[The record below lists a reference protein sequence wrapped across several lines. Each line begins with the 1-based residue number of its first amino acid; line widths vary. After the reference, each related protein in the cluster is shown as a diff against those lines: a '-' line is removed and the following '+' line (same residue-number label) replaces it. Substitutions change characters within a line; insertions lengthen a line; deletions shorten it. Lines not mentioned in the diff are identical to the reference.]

1 MRKALRPMAR
11 VPRNKGSYTPR
22 RGGTFQV
29 KYPLGWCEEK
39 KRYDECREDV
49 ASEAEAIALIKEIND
64 FVYHGGSA
72 AEVPGWRQGV
82 KVEDKASLLTVSQF
96 SEEFD
101 SLRKRQNKFEDRTL
115 QSDKECFARIE
126 PYIGALRISKVTTRD
141 IDEALASLASNGPDN
156 LTGRVY
162 SGTTRQKTYSY
173 LSMLFSKALDYGYIQ
188 VNPMLKATKPERDT
202 KEKKSL
208 SAEEAQALFAQIVS
222 EPLSARPVGLLICMS
237 CGLRESEVLAL
248 TWRDYKSGFISVNKS
263 LVRERQAYK
272 ATKNGE
278 ERSVPC
284 IPPLIA
290 VLDDWKQ
297 IQAEWFKEQ
306 GLEWSEGAPIVNSSV
321 GNHLLQRSF
330 AKWFAKERLRYPIP
344 DDFTIHELRH
354 TFVTLES
361 HAGVDSR
368 TLREMS
374 GHKTEQA
381 FATYTHTNE
390 EQMQKAAFQLGTILS
405 PDETAV
411 KCANCKLWTVAPG
424 DATKGACWANP
435 GEGLEITSAV
445 SKCTKSKFAMRMA
458 Q

>member
-1 MRKALRPMAR
+1 M
-11 VPRNKGSYTPR
+11 
-22 RGGTFQV
+22 
-29 KYPLGWCEEK
+29 
-39 KRYDECREDV
+39 
-49 ASEAEAIALIKEIND
+49 SEAEAIALIKQIND
-64 FVYHGGSA
+64 FVYHGGSV
-72 AEVPGWRQGV
+72 AEIPSWRQGI
-82 KVEDKASLLTVSQF
+82 KVEDESSLLTVSGF
-96 SEEFD
+96 AEEFD
-101 SLRKRQNKFEDRTL
+101 SLRKRQSKFEDRTP

-126 PYIGALRISKVTTRD
+126 PYIGALRISEVTTRD

-188 VNPMLKATKPERDT
+188 VNPMLKAMKPERDT
-202 KEKKSL
+202 KEKRSL
-208 SAEEAQALFAQIVS
+208 GAEEAQALFAQIVS

-237 CGLRESEVLAL
+237 CGLLESEVLAL
-248 TWRDYKSGFISVNKS
+248 TWRDFKSGFISVNKS
-263 LVRERQAYK
+263 LVRERQAHK
-272 ATKNGE
+272 ATKNDE

-297 IQAEWFKEQ
+297 IQTEWFKEQ
-306 GLEWSEGAPIVNSSV
+306 GLEWTEGAPIVNSSV

-330 AKWFAKERLRYPIP
+330 TKWFAKERLRYPIP
-344 DDFTIHELRH
+344 DDFTIHGLRH

-381 FATYTHTNE
+381 FATYTHERRADAKGSSSVGRN
-390 EQMQKAAFQLGTILS
+390 TI
-405 PDETAV
+405 ARR
-411 KCANCKLWTVAPG
+411 NRG
-424 DATKGACWANP
+424 
-435 GEGLEITSAV
+435 
-445 SKCTKSKFAMRMA
+445 
-458 Q
+458 